1 MKFSEYEQMYLK
13 RIFEV
18 HDETPD
24 AIVKTTQLAQ
34 IMGVSPA
41 SATEMVQRL
50 SEREMVTHVP
60 YRGFRLTPEGF
71 QFAARIKRIEGLL
84 QILLVDI
91 IGFSGDFTAVA
102 SKMEHAVSE
111 DLEVALD
118 KFLGYPEHTYDGDKI
133 PSIDRSIGSIGVG
146 TLLPLSSLPDG
157 ASAMIEL
164 IVTNSV
170 EVVTISDSGLSIG
183 TIIYNNDGTLY
194 SGDTQVSLSS
204 GLSKMVLARVTN
216 T

>member
-18 HDETPD
+18 HNETPD

-34 IMGVSPA
+34 IMDVSPA
-41 SATEMVQRL
+41 SATEMVQKL
-50 SEREMVTHVP
+50 SDRGMVTHVP

-84 QILLVDI
+84 QILLTDI
-91 IGFSGDFTAVA
+91 IGFSGDFLEVA
-102 SKMEHAVSE
+102 SKMEHAVGE
-111 DLEVALD
+111 DLEAELD
-118 KFLGYPEHTYDGDKI
+118 KFLGYPEHTYDGAKI

-146 TLLPLSSLPDG
+146 TLLPLSSLPSG
-157 ASAMIEL
+157 ASAKIEL
-164 IVTNSV
+164 ILANMV
-170 EVVTISDSGLSIG
+170 EMVTISDSGLGIG
-183 TIIYNNDGTLY
+183 TNIDNKDGTLFF
-194 SGDTQVSLSS
+194 GDTQVSLSS

-216 T
+216 A